1 MQGRFPRGAFVVLAL
16 APFLLQCTH
25 GTYKYAG
32 QFYSNDGQLRGSFD
46 AIHVQPHYSNAAG
59 CALTFFAYGGW
70 CWSYLFEPTSGV
82 ALSAYEATQTELS
95 AKFGRPIM
103 LSPIP
108 PVLLNWGQGIQPHI
122 NYQLT
127 QGKEIAAQAKPPVT
141 EPVAPEPE
149 KPQTPQG
156 TPEYGRIN
164 PADSLASHE
173 NQQLQS
179 GVKLLFPFVLGLGL
193 GFEYVSPF
201 KTSVE
206 LGVGIVVGNHRG
218 LFQQIKHPL
227 VRTRYNVLKAGVASA
242 QLQTPRREENLNP
255 SEKSRYYFYNE
266 SSYGLVLELESR
278 DMPSFQFLY
287 FLDKFEYEI
296 TPFVVNFVIPLR
308 D

>member
-1 MQGRFPRGAFVVLAL
+1 MQGRFPRGGFVILAL

-127 QGKEIAAQAKPPVT
+127 QGKDIAT
-141 EPVAPEPE
+141 ESKAPAPEPE
-149 KPQTPQG
+149 KPQDPQ
-156 TPEYGRIN
+156 EKVNYGRIN
-164 PADSLASHE
+164 PADNVAGHSNL
-173 NQQLQS
+173 QLQS
-179 GVKLLFPFVLGLGL
+179 GAKLLFPFVLGLGL

-206 LGVGIVVGNHRG
+206 LGVGIVAGNHRG
-218 LFQQIKHPL
+218 FFQQVKHPL
-227 VRTRYNVLKAGVASA
+227 IQTRYNILKVGAAVA
-242 QLQTPRREENLNP
+242 QLQTPRREEKENP
-255 SEKSRYYFYNE
+255 SDKSRYYFYNE
-266 SSYGLVLELESR
+266 SSYGVVLELESK